1 MSLGVLRGM
10 VSGEGSV
17 DFSGLDESQQT
28 RLRVRFRGDVEPSA
42 TQVAFSLAE
51 AQGLIRDIPRIL
63 AASGG
68 VPIGTH
74 WHIMACMKV
83 VQGWFSLDVETWG
96 QVRTWYWP

>member
-1 MSLGVLRGM
+1 M

-28 RLRVRFRGDVEPSA
+28 RLRVTFRGDVEASA
-42 TQVAFSLAE
+42 TTVALRLEE

-74 WHIMACMKV
+74 WHIMACVVV
-83 VQGWFSLDVETWG
+83 VQGRFSLDVETWG
-96 QVRTWYWP
+96 KFVLGIGY